1 MDDEVVA
8 MTFIVGLFLF
18 LTVWVI
24 VAYFAHAFRVWQEV
38 RIKRDMVARGYTAR
52 EIIAVVSRRRSRKDE
67 AMLPDVP
74 PAKPVKH
81 PAFG

>member
-8 MTFIVGLFLF
+8 MAFIAGLFLF
-18 LTVWVI
+18 LSVWVV
-24 VAYFAHAFRVWQEV
+24 VAYVAHAFRIWQEV
-38 RIKRDMVARGYTAR
+38 RLKRDMVARGYSAR

-67 AMLPDVP
+67 EMLPDVP
-74 PAKPVKH
+74 PAKPVKQ